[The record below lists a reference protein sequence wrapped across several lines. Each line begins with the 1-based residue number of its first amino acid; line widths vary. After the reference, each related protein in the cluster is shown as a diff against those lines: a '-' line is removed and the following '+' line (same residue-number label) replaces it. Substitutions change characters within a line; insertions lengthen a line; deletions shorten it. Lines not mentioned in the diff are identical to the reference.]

1 MSEHWCDMLSQNL
14 HTATMYISLA
24 CILKQIQNR
33 HHKANLALVNYG
45 DIYIYVYKIITF
57 KVLNLFQGKGNDIL
71 TNNSKGKF
79 RLWGKWWVHA
89 LHA

>member
-33 HHKANLALVNYG
+33 HYKAALALVNCG
-45 DIYIYVYKIITF
+45 DIYISIIQSRTMS
-57 KVLNLFQGKGNDIL
+57 VRP
-71 TNNSKGKF
+71 SE
-79 RLWGKWWVHA
+79 A
-89 LHA
+89 